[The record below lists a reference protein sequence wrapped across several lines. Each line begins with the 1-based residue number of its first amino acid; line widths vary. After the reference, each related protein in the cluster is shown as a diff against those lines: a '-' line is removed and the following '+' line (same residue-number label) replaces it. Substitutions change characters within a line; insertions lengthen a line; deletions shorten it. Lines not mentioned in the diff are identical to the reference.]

1 MLIQYVLI
9 FASGWL
15 LTVFLR
21 HHGTTRA
28 SAGAKICFLAFV
40 GFSVFAVL
48 RPGEISHLAHWM
60 GVGRGT
66 DLLVYGVAAGFAF
79 MALHTYLRFKEL
91 QLRQAQLARAVALRD
106 AREPQGGAEAPPRAD
121 AELP

>member
-9 FASGWL
+9 FVAGWL

-21 HHGTTRA
+21 NHGTTRA
-28 SAGAKICFLAFV
+28 SAGAKICFLGFV
-40 GFSVFAVL
+40 VFSVFAVL
-48 RPGEISHLAHWM
+48 RPGDISALANAL

-66 DLLVYGVAAGFAF
+66 DLLVYAIAAGFAF
-79 MALHTYLRFKEL
+79 MSLHTYLRFKEL

-106 AREPQGGAEAPPRAD
+106 AREPQTSGDSVVD
-121 AELP
+121 AEVP